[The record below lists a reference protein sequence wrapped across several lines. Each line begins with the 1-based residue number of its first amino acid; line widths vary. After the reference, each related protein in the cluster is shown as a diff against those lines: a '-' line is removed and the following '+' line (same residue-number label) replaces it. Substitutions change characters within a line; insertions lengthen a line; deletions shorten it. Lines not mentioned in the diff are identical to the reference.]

1 MKNLIL
7 LSLVALSLGGC
18 WEKEPVKDKAYY
30 LAHRDELETANR
42 ECRDTGKVATD
53 ETCMRLGVIKTEILK
68 EEVGA
73 RIKAR

>member
-1 MKNLIL
+1 MKKLII
-7 LSLVALSLGGC
+7 LSVTAFSLGGC
-18 WEKEPVKDKAYY
+18 WEKELVKNKAYY
-30 LAHRDELETANR
+30 IEHRDELDAANR

>member
-1 MKNLIL
+1 MKKLIIL
-7 LSLVALSLGGC
+7 LVTALCLGGC
-18 WEKEPVKDKAYY
+18 WEREPVKDKAYY
-30 LAHRDELETANR
+30 LQHRDELEAANR